1 MCFQSRNELL
11 KHIRLMHH
19 NRLRYSCLYSNCP
32 CNFKTLNALHIHI
45 SRVHP
50 KPDSQKPLELA
61 TFSCPLCT
69 CGSLSTERN
78 FFSHLG
84 IHFKSHETVPCVFRD
99 CNYKTNIHGTYHSHK
114 NRKHKPHTLNDFKP
128 GIVTTTGVSQEL
140 SDNAEQDGSAVDMDS
155 DF

>member
-32 CNFKTLNALHIHI
+32 CNFKALNALHIHI

-69 CGSLSTERN
+69 CGSLSTERF

-114 NRKHKPHTLNDFKP
+114 NRKHKPHMLNDFKP